1 MKRLF
6 IIASLAMLAV
16 GCQKTEIQNEVQ
28 TPIGFSTEVGKQTR
42 AIVQGTEYPDES
54 AAQPFAVYAFGWHN
68 GKANQNAVMPNVE
81 IGYTAAT
88 TGANPT
94 PAKWSAVGDT
104 KYYWPNDPRT
114 TLNFYAYSPSVN
126 SSCAEHMTLNSGASV
141 KVEETKDNNG
151 ARTGATLN
159 MTGYVHANKYVD
171 FMLSSPVVGATYT
184 NTNPAGVT
192 ANVTEGDGVVP
203 VVFHHQ
209 MTQIVFNVKTNQAYN
224 DIVFTVNSIVFN
236 RVNNSA
242 TFTQDYVDDNYGT
255 WSSSNPTTFN
265 NVFPALATE
274 GGVTENQTAEDVTD
288 TDVLTTVPVTMIPQE
303 LTNTNLTTSAD
314 IVANGGQSFTITY
327 TISGTGVAHETVVKT
342 FEFADAS
349 TAWEPNKK
357 ITYNLTIGLN
367 EITFSPTVANW
378 SDGAG
383 AYYNPDNIAPNTPSN
398 GN

>member
-6 IIASLAMLAV
+6 IIASLAILAV

-54 AAQPFAVYAFGWHN
+54 AAQPFAVYAYGWHN
-68 GKANQNAVMPNVE
+68 GTANQNAVMNNVE

-88 TGANPT
+88 TGTNST
-94 PAKWSAVGDT
+94 PEKWSAVGDT

-126 SSCAEHMTLNSGASV
+126 TSRAAHMTLNNAARV
-141 KVEETKDNNG
+141 VVEETKDQTTG
-151 ARTGATLN
+151 QRTGATLN

-184 NTNPAGVT
+184 NTDPAGVT

-224 DIVFTVNSIVFN
+224 GPVFTVNSIVFN

-242 TFTQDYVDDNYGT
+242 TFTQNYRTNYGVWT
-255 WSSSNPTTFN
+255 PTSDLTTFN
-265 NVFPALATE
+265 NVFPALASE
-274 GGVTENQTAEDVTD
+274 GGVTNNEEAKVVTD
-288 TDVLTTVPVTMIPQE
+288 QVVLTTTPVTMIPQE
-303 LTNTNLTTSAD
+303 LTDTQLTTSAD
-314 IVANGGQSFTITY
+314 IIANGGQSFTITY

-367 EITFSPTVANW
+367 EITFAPSVTNW
-378 SDGAG
+378 SEEDAAG
-383 AYYNPDNIAPNTPSN
+383 SFEDDPSN
-398 GN
+398 V